1 MYQERGISLGL
12 SVTLFSEM
20 LAIYRNSNSRRRAY
34 VALYPSGD
42 CRAIISQATIRRQ
55 VPYAHSPIGE
65 SVMRMV

>member
-12 SVTLFSEM
+12 SVILFSEM

-42 CRAIISQATIRRQ
+42 CRAIISQATIRSSFR
-55 VPYAHSPIGE
+55 AKFLMLTRRSAN
-65 SVMRMV
+65 R